1 MEDFIVLNAGYQTAI
16 KDSLEILKD
25 LQDFDIITDR
35 LLRLSDRERTLK
47 EKNGYL
53 GKILKYYDKE
63 NNMGYVIKDDIYNI
77 EGNLLLLDI
86 KRIKKLT
93 EKELV
98 FVKNTM
104 KPSMI
109 KEFKNEEELDKEYG
123 EIINKFKENP

>member
-1 MEDFIVLNAGYQTAI
+1 MKDFIVWSAGYQQAIQDCLEEI
-16 KDSLEILKD
+16 KDLYNC
-25 LQDFDIITDR
+25 DIITDR
-35 LLRLSDRERTLK
+35 LVRLSDRERTLK

-86 KRIKKLT
+86 KRIEKLT

-109 KEFKNEEELDKEYG
+109 KEYKNKEEWDKEY
-123 EIINKFKENP
+123 EKIINKFKENP

>member
-1 MEDFIVLNAGYQTAI
+1 MEDFIVLNAGYQKAI
-16 KDSLEILKD
+16 QDSLEILKD
-25 LQDFDIITDR
+25 LQDFDIITDK

-63 NNMGYVIKDDIYNI
+63 NNMGYIIKDDIYNI

-109 KEFKNEEELDKEYG
+109 KEFKNEEELDKEY
-123 EIINKFKENP
+123 EKTINKFKENP

>member
-1 MEDFIVLNAGYQTAI
+1 MEDFIVWSAGYQKAIQDCLGEIEHLYDYDII
-16 KDSLEILKD
+16 KD
-25 LQDFDIITDR
+25 R
-35 LLRLSDRERTLK
+35 LVRLSDKERTLK